1 MTASPSGRA
10 PAPGRRPPPPFRR
23 VEVLRRVQLS
33 PRMGRVT
40 LGGEELRG
48 LVVEQPA
55 ASVRVLLP
63 TGGGP
68 LVIPAWTGN
77 EFLLPDGR
85 RPTIRTLTPRRVDS
99 ETLELDVEIV
109 IHTGGAASEWVVA
122 ARPGDPAAVSGPAR
136 GYRVD
141 PDASGFYLAGDETA
155 LPAISQLLEMLP
167 AGRPVQAVIE
177 IAAPEARLELP
188 VRAGAGAV
196 GQVDWVEQAPGAP
209 PGEAL
214 LTAVRQGEIRP
225 ETAVWVAGEA
235 AAVQRVR
242 RHLFEERG
250 LPRSQA
256 TVRGYWKHG
265 RDAGAGDDTALAG
278 SGI

>member
-1 MTASPSGRA
+1 
-10 PAPGRRPPPPFRR
+10 
-23 VEVLRRVQLS
+23 
-33 PRMGRVT
+33 VT
-40 LGGEELRG
+40 LAGDELRG

-63 TGGGP
+63 ALGGP
-68 LVIPAWTGN
+68 LIIPTWTGN

-99 ETLELDVEIV
+99 ENLELDVEIV
-109 IHTGGAASEWVVA
+109 IHAGGAASDWAAV

-141 PDASGFYLAGDETA
+141 PDAPAFYLAGDETA
-155 LPAISQLLEMLP
+155 LPAISQLLEVLP
-167 AGRPVQAVIE
+167 PATPVQAAIE
-177 IAAPEARLELP
+177 IAGPEARLELP
-188 VRAGAGAV
+188 DRAGTRGGPTLTWLEQRAGS
-196 GQVDWVEQAPGAP
+196 P

-214 LTAVRQGEIRP
+214 VRAVRQADVGP
-225 ETAVWVAGEA
+225 GTAVWVAGEA
-235 AAVQRVR
+235 AAVQQVR
-242 RHLFEERG
+242 RLLFEERG

-265 RDAGAGDDTALAG
+265 RNAGAGDEAELPTAAT
-278 SGI
+278 